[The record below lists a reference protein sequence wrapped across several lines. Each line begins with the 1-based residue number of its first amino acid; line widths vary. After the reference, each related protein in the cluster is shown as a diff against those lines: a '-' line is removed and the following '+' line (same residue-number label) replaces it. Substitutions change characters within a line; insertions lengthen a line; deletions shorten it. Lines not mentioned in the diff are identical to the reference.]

1 MGEIIIMSK
10 FYQIG
15 EVLDN
20 GQIEKG
26 ASAQGMIY
34 KSLEAFINKTG
45 VCYVPELDDTEYTY
59 MDFYTLANGNEKIA
73 RVLFDM
79 VDWQSPETKRDE
91 LIEND
96 EIHICINCENMYD
109 SYEVYKCPHCGQL
122 KVMDSFNDEKS
133 EIFIFNVNN
142 NEYKVTV
149 NTDLMKKMDW
159 SWESLIFADNKEVFA
174 VVTNDMDNEISL
186 LDTYGEVKIF
196 DKVRDCYLSIEEISK
211 LALTNNINDCDKYDI
226 ESNNWF
232 EVIHQTNSVIEDDII
247 FETTPKTTL
256 DVANSVLE
264 FHLHHFDKK

>member
-15 EVLDN
+15 EVLEN

-26 ASAQGMIY
+26 ASSQGMIY

-59 MDFYTLANGNEKIA
+59 MDFYNLANGNEEIA

-79 VDWQSPETKRDE
+79 VDWQSPETKKNE
-91 LIEND
+91 LLEND

-109 SYEVYKCPHCGQL
+109 SYGADKCPHCGQL
-122 KVMDSFNDEKS
+122 KVIDSFNDEKS
-133 EIFIFNVNN
+133 EIFIFTVNN

-159 SWESLIFADNKEVFA
+159 SWDSLIFANNIDTFA
-174 VVTNDMDNEISL
+174 VVENTANQESSVLNTN
-186 LDTYGEVKIF
+186 GEVKVL
-196 DKVRDCYLSIEEISK
+196 DLVNNTELSKEEIIKLSLSK
-211 LALTNNINDCDKYDI
+211 ELDNPEKYSI

-232 EVIHQTNSVIEDDII
+232 GVDYIKGGLLEEDIV
-247 FETTPKTTL
+247 FESTPITAL
-256 DVANSVLE
+256 GVANEMIE
-264 FHLHHFDKK
+264 FHLNYFDKK